1 MTSSQTFIRQRATW
15 LAYLLMAFYGY
26 FLNIFGPITP
36 FLKNELHLSYTVSS
50 LHFSAFALGIIG
62 VGLIGYTVIQRFGRW
77 TSLWIGAFGMSL
89 GALLLIA
96 GRTPYVTIGAAFLM
110 GLIGSLIL
118 AIVPSSL
125 SDQHGDMRAV
135 ALTEA
140 NVIASLVSA
149 TAPVLVGWFALTV
162 LGWRAAL
169 IVAVLAAVAMR
180 IGFWKVD
187 LPSAPISTDPDST
200 RQQLP
205 TLYWIYWTALVIA
218 VSVEFCMI
226 FWSADYLETGLGM
239 PKAGAAQAV
248 SVFLAGMI
256 IGRLVSSRLVQQF
269 STHQVITGSLIIAA
283 VGFLIYWTAA
293 APIFG
298 VVGLFITGLGV
309 SCLYP
314 LILSLALASA
324 RGSTDRASALSS
336 LASGVAILFL
346 PLILGRLADAVGIRA
361 AYVVIIVLLVAAF
374 VIIQGT
380 VRLSGRTTV
389 RPNNNGV

>member
-187 LPSAPISTDPDST
+187 LPSVPISTDPDST

-226 FWSADYLETGLGM
+226 FWSADYLETGLRM

-256 IGRLVSSRLVQQF
+256 IGRLVSSRLVQRF

-283 VGFLIYWTAA
+283 VGFLIYWTGA

-380 VRLSGRTTV
+380 VPLSGRTTV